1 VEPVQYLG
9 RYRLIEPLGAG
20 GMSVV
25 WRAYDE
31 LLGRRVAVKL
41 LAPKL
46 AADPRS
52 HERIRDEARAAARLS
67 HPHITAVHD
76 YGEAEGVPYVVM
88 ELVEGRSLAEYGAL
102 PWREA
107 VRIVAEVAS
116 ALAAAH
122 ARGLVHRDV
131 KPANVMLTDD
141 GAKLV
146 DFGISAIAGDLADDG
161 QAPLLGTPAYL
172 APERLSGA
180 PTAPATDIYAL
191 GILLYRMLSGEY
203 PWDADTP
210 ALILSAHKHK
220 PPKPL
225 PDIEGLPRSVS
236 ILARRCL
243 AKEPADRPGADEVA
257 RELDKALKA
266 KPHKVAVRV
275 GSALVGASAGAVL
288 FVTSCTNSHATQSAA
303 QAALAPAPI
312 QCRVQYTTTAQA
324 AGRFAADLAVT
335 NTGRATASDWQLK
348 FRVTSGQV
356 LRAAAAGS
364 VRQQGP
370 EVVVTDP
377 ARPRLDPGGA
387 TRLALSGQY
396 TSINPLPTDFSL
408 NGVACESVLLVNPP
422 PPATKAAPPA
432 KKAPAKAANG
442 DKDGDHGKGKKRGKD

>member
-1 VEPVQYLG
+1 
-9 RYRLIEPLGAG
+9 
-20 GMSVV
+20 
-25 WRAYDE
+25 
-31 LLGRRVAVKL
+31 
-41 LAPKL
+41 
-46 AADPRS
+46 
-52 HERIRDEARAAARLS
+52 
-67 HPHITAVHD
+67 
-76 YGEAEGVPYVVM
+76 
-88 ELVEGRSLAEYGAL
+88 
-102 PWREA
+102 
-107 VRIVAEVAS
+107 
-116 ALAAAH
+116 LAAAH

-266 KPHKVAVRV
+266 KPHKVAV
-275 GSALVGASAGAVL
+275 
-288 FVTSCTNSHATQSAA
+288 
-303 QAALAPAPI
+303 
-312 QCRVQYTTTAQA
+312 
-324 AGRFAADLAVT
+324 
-335 NTGRATASDWQLK
+335 
-348 FRVTSGQV
+348 
-356 LRAAAAGS
+356 
-364 VRQQGP
+364 
-370 EVVVTDP
+370 
-377 ARPRLDPGGA
+377 
-387 TRLALSGQY
+387 
-396 TSINPLPTDFSL
+396 
-408 NGVACESVLLVNPP
+408 
-422 PPATKAAPPA
+422 
-432 KKAPAKAANG
+432 
-442 DKDGDHGKGKKRGKD
+442 